1 MASHFGGMKPM
12 LQEKSKK
19 DQWLSWAR
27 THQEFITVAGIVLLL
42 LGIGIPYVLHSRE
55 QSEKDAQGVLS
66 LGQYYFHSPVD
77 PKNGPF
83 KSDVE
88 RLQQTLQTFQRI
100 LTDYSSTQAAKLA
113 RYYVAKCQYSL
124 GQYTQAYAN
133 FDTSTQ
139 ELKDVPLGAEA
150 YLGKILCLEAQ
161 NEFPQA
167 ATWAETFLREHP
179 DSFLAG
185 EVRLDLSDIYLK
197 TNDKARAVD
206 QLKTLAQTDADDD
219 WGKEAERRLK
229 EMQS

>member
-1 MASHFGGMKPM
+1 MATHLGGLKP
-12 LQEKSKK
+12 LLREKSKTEK
-19 DQWLSWAR
+19 WLDWAKA
-27 THQEFITVAGIVLLL
+27 HQEFIMVTGIVLLL
-42 LGIGIPYVLHSRE
+42 LAIGIPYVLHSRE

-83 KSDVE
+83 KTDVE

-133 FDTSTQ
+133 FDLCTQ
-139 ELKDVPLGAEA
+139 ELRDVPLGEEA

-167 ATWAETFLREHP
+167 ATWAETFLKEHP
-179 DSFLAG
+179 DSFLTA
-185 EVRLDLSDIYLK
+185 EIRLDLSDIYLK
-197 TNDKARAVD
+197 SNDKARAMD
-206 QLKTLAQTDADDD
+206 QLKTLAKTDADDD